1 MWILLFFDR
10 IQPLMSVTIFLLGTA
25 PLTAY
30 NLLKGELEKA
40 TLQSVDESCPFLFEC
55 DALKL
60 LYLQC

>member
-1 MWILLFFDR
+1 MWSLLFSDR
-10 IQPLMSVTIFLLGTA
+10 ILPLMSVTIFPLGTA

-40 TLQSVDESCPFLFEC
+40 TLHSVDESCPFIFEC
-55 DALKL
+55 DALRL